1 MKHIITGIFISM
13 LIGTVQA
20 QCLKTT
26 TDDFTGVVTQKTPSV
41 NLGNVFKPSYYL
53 TLIRIDSITYLELQV
68 SHSTAFAFYTGTD
81 FMLKF
86 QDTIFRLNSTDYA
99 CSLPTTIGNTTI
111 WSSRMLFPIN
121 TGILT
126 HLATWDMKKFRVYH
140 TEGYLE
146 DEIPMQEAVEIRN
159 ITKCFNKG

>member
-1 MKHIITGIFISM
+1 MKRIITGIFISM
-13 LIGTVQA
+13 LIGTVQS

-53 TLIRIDSITYLELQV
+53 TLIRIDSIPYLELQV
-68 SHSTAFAFYTGTD
+68 SYSTAYAFNTGTD

-86 QDTIFRLNSTDYA
+86 PDTIFRLNSIDYA

-111 WSSRMLFPIN
+111 WSSRMLFRIDN
-121 TGILT
+121 GLLS
-126 HLATWDMKKFRVYH
+126 HLATWDLKKFRIYH
-140 TEGYLE
+140 SEGYLE
-146 DEIPMQEAVEIRN
+146 DELPMQEAVEMRN